1 MSNFK
6 IAWRNLWRNKRRTM
20 ITSASIFFGV
30 IFSTI
35 MSSMQEGSYSTMV
48 DNIVKFYSG
57 YIQVFNED
65 YWDKKTI
72 NNTYEITDSLIKK
85 IEDVEEI
92 THYAPRLESFAL
104 ASSSDITKGTLV
116 IGIDP
121 EKEDQVTG
129 VSKWLTKGSYLKP
142 GDQGVLLA
150 SDLAKYL
157 QLDVNDTLILIGQ
170 GFHGISAAGIFPVRG
185 ILEFSSPELNKVIYM
200 ELSSCQE
207 FYSAYNLVTSLVIM
221 LKDHYDIPIALKK
234 MKESIQSPYD
244 IMTWAEMQPEI
255 VQLIGS
261 DRAGGVIL
269 KIILYMII
277 GFGIFGTIIMMIQ
290 ERRREMGVMVAIG
303 MQRIKLGNILFL
315 ETILI
320 GLVGVFTGILGSI
333 PLIGYYFNNPIR
345 LTGEAAK
352 AMIDMGIE
360 PLMTFSWMPSVFY
373 NQALTIFILTLFM
386 GLYPVYKTMK
396 LRIDQALR
404 A

>member
-1 MSNFK
+1 MNNLK

>member
-1 MSNFK
+1 MSNLK

-30 IFSTI
+30 IFATI

-150 SDLAKYL
+150 SDLAQYL

-277 GFGIFGTIIMMIQ
+277 GFGIFGTVMMMIQ

-303 MQRIKLGNILFL
+303 MKRIKLGNILFI

-320 GLVGVFTGILGSI
+320 GFLGVFIGILGSI
-333 PLIGYYFNNPIR
+333 PIIGYYFNNPIR

>member
-1 MSNFK
+1 MNNLK
-6 IAWRNLWRNKRRTM
+6 IAWRNLWRNKRRTV

-30 IFSTI
+30 IFATI
-35 MSSMQEGSYSTMV
+35 MTSMQEGSYGSMV
-48 DNIVKFYSG
+48 DNIVKFYLG
-57 YIQVFNED
+57 YIQVLNED
-65 YWDKKTI
+65 YWENKTI

-92 THYAPRLESFAL
+92 THYSPRLESFAL

-121 EKEDQVTG
+121 EKEDKVTG
-129 VSKWLTKGSYLKP
+129 VSKWLKKGSYLKP
-142 GDQGVLLA
+142 GDQGILLA
-150 SDLAKYL
+150 ADLAKYL
-157 QLDVNDTLILIGQ
+157 QLDVNDTLIMLGQ

-200 ELSSCQE
+200 ELSTCQE
-207 FYSAYNLVTSLVIM
+207 FYSAYNRVTSLVIM

-234 MKESIQSPYD
+234 MKESIHTPYD
-244 IMTWAEMQPEI
+244 VMTWGEMQPEL
-255 VQLIGS
+255 VQLIEA
-261 DRAGGVIL
+261 DRAGGVIM
-269 KIILYMII
+269 KVILYMII
-277 GFGIFGTIIMMIQ
+277 GFGIFGTIMMMIQ

-303 MQRIKLGNILFL
+303 MKRIKLGNILFL

-320 GLVGVFTGILGSI
+320 GFLGVFTGILGSFPI
-333 PLIGYYFNNPIR
+333 IGYYYNNPIR

-360 PLMTFSWMPSVFY
+360 PLLTFSWIPPVFY
-373 NQALTIFILTLFM
+373 NQALTVFILTLLIGF
-386 GLYPVYKTMK
+386 YPVYKTLK

>member
-1 MSNFK
+1 MSNLK

-30 IFSTI
+30 IFATI
-35 MSSMQEGSYSTMV
+35 MSSLQEGSYSTMV

-150 SDLAKYL
+150 SDLAQYL

-277 GFGIFGTIIMMIQ
+277 GFGIFGTVMMMIQ

-303 MQRIKLGNILFL
+303 MKRIKLGNILFI

-320 GLVGVFTGILGSI
+320 GFLGVFIGILGSI
-333 PLIGYYFNNPIR
+333 PIIGYYFNNPIR

>member
-1 MSNFK
+1 MNNLK
-6 IAWRNLWRNKRRTM
+6 IAWRNLWRNKRRTV

-30 IFSTI
+30 IFATV
-35 MSSMQEGSYSTMV
+35 MSSMQEGSYGSMV

-92 THYAPRLESFAL
+92 TQYSPRLESFAL
-104 ASSSDITKGTLV
+104 ASSSDITKGAMV

-121 EKEDQVTG
+121 EKEDQVTE
-129 VSKWLTKGSYLKP
+129 VSKWLKKGSYLKQ
-142 GDQGVLLA
+142 GDQGILLGA
-150 SDLAKYL
+150 ELATYL
-157 QLDVNDTLILIGQ
+157 KLDVNDTLIMLGQ

-200 ELSSCQE
+200 ELNSCQE
-207 FYSAYNLVTSLVIM
+207 FYSAYNRVTSLVIM
-221 LKDHYDIPIALKK
+221 LKDHYDMPIALKK
-234 MKESIQSPYD
+234 MKNSIHAPYD
-244 IMTWAEMQPEI
+244 VMTWEEMQPEL
-255 VQLIGS
+255 VQMIGA
-261 DRAGGVIL
+261 DRAGGVVM
-269 KIILYMII
+269 KVILYMII
-277 GFGIFGTIIMMIQ
+277 GFGIFGTVMMMIQ

-303 MQRIKLGNILFL
+303 MKRIKLGNILFI

-320 GLVGVFTGILGSI
+320 GFLGVFTGILGSI
-333 PLIGYYFNNPIR
+333 PIIGYYFNNPIR
-345 LTGEAAK
+345 LTGEAAE

-360 PLMTFSWMPSVFY
+360 PLLTFSWIPPVFY
-373 NQALTIFILTLFM
+373 TQALTIFILTLFV
-386 GLYPVYKTMK
+386 GIYPVYKTLK

>member
-1 MSNFK
+1 MSNLK

-30 IFSTI
+30 IFATI
-35 MSSMQEGSYSTMV
+35 MSSMQEGSYGTMV
-48 DNIVKFYSG
+48 DNVVKFYSG

-65 YWDKKTI
+65 YWDNKTI
-72 NNTYEITDSLIKK
+72 NNTYELTDSLLKK

-92 THYAPRLESFAL
+92 TFYSPRLESFAL

-121 EKEDQVTG
+121 EKEDQVTQ
-129 VSKWLTKGSYLKP
+129 VSKWLKKGNYLKP
-142 GDQGVLLA
+142 GDRGILLA

-157 QLDVNDTLILIGQ
+157 KLDVNDTLIMLGQ
-170 GFHGISAAGIFPVRG
+170 GFHGISAAGVFPVRG

-207 FYSAYNLVTSLVIM
+207 FYSAYNRVTSLVIM

-234 MKESIQSPYD
+234 MKESIHAPYN
-244 IMTWAEMQPEI
+244 IMTWGEMQPEL
-255 VQLIGS
+255 VQMIGA
-261 DRAGGVIL
+261 DRAGGVVM
-269 KIILYMII
+269 KVILYMII
-277 GFGIFGTIIMMIQ
+277 GFGIFGTIMMMIQ

-303 MQRIKLGNILFL
+303 MQRLKLGNILFL

-320 GLVGVFTGILGSI
+320 GFLGVFTGIFGSI
-333 PLIGYYFNNPIR
+333 PIISYYFNNPIR
-345 LTGEAAK
+345 LTGDAAK
-352 AMIDMGIE
+352 AMIEMGVE

-373 NQALTIFILTLFM
+373 NQALIVFILSLLVGF
-386 GLYPVYKTMK
+386 YPVYKTLK
-396 LRIDQALR
+396 LKINQALR

>member
-1 MSNFK
+1 MSNLK

-30 IFSTI
+30 IFATI